1 MSFMYNPYP
10 FDDLSVVN
18 RPILENE
25 VTCSILSG
33 TNQSAEYLSHIFSD
47 KIKEN
52 VGKNIIVA
60 FEGYITAQ
68 WSQMINLVSQQLKL
82 KGVPLEVIPFASVY
96 KDSDIL
102 ENELNNYLETDKV
115 KDPVLLFGKI
125 FKGGFEGISDKGRLD
140 TLFTRLTELKGSHN
154 ASNISSGQ
162 PNGAGKVILVYGNG
176 CAIQSLRPL
185 YDLICYFDVTSK
197 ESILQIRRGNY
208 VNLGDKTAR
217 PVKETIRRCYYVD
230 FEMAIHLRGELLKEN
245 AIDFYLASDKPNEIK
260 LVPQAALYAI
270 FTSLV
275 NYPMRCK
282 PVYLEGVWG
291 GTYVKKLRELP
302 DTMRNCAWVFDLIP
316 MEVSIVVEA
325 GDTNLEFPFFTFVQT
340 EGINL
345 MGADCVRKF
354 KGYFPI
360 RFNYDDSYHSNG
372 NMSIQVH
379 SGHDYNIENFG
390 ELGRQDE
397 SYYVVAT
404 GHNAKTF
411 VGFKDDIDPQEFI
424 EKAKVSEREFTPID
438 YEEYVHAEESKP
450 GLQVMLPAGTIHSSG
465 RNQVVLEIGSLT
477 IGSYTYK
484 LYDYLR
490 ADLDGKPRPIHTWH
504 GERVLCQERN
514 KQWVKK
520 NIVQSPRLVRDGDG
534 WAEYIVGE
542 HDLLYFSL
550 RRLEF
555 SDSIKDN
562 TNGVFHVLSLVDGE
576 KVRIQS
582 VNHPEYYYIQNFMD
596 IVIVPANMGEYV
608 IHNLGSQPVCIHKTL
623 LKEGFIN
630 D

>member
-18 RPILENE
+18 KPVLKEN
-25 VTCSILSG
+25 VTGSIVSG
-33 TNQSAEYLSHIFSD
+33 TNQSAEYLS
-47 KIKEN
+47 N
-52 VGKNIIVA
+52 VFAERLKSGSGNNIIVA
-60 FEGYITAQ
+60 FEGYITSQ
-68 WSQMINLVSQQLKL
+68 WQQMINLVTQQLKL
-82 KGVPLEVIPFASVY
+82 KHIPMEVISFDFVY

-102 ENELNNYLETDKV
+102 EEELDDYLKIDKE
-115 KDPVLLFGKI
+115 KDPVSLFGKI
-125 FKGGFEGISDKGRLD
+125 YKSGFEGISDQGRMDTLSDRLSTLKTEKGR
-140 TLFTRLTELKGSHN
+140 
-154 ASNISSGQ
+154 I
-162 PNGAGKVILVYGNG
+162 ILVYGNG
-176 CAIQSLRPL
+176 CTIQRFRPL
-185 YDLICYFDVTSK
+185 YDLICYFDVTPK
-197 ESILQIRRGNY
+197 ESVLRIRRGNY
-208 VNLGDKTAR
+208 INLGDKSAR
-217 PVKETIRRCYYVD
+217 PVKEIIRRCYYVD
-230 FEMAIHLRGELLKEN
+230 FEMAVHLRGELLKEK
-245 AIDFYLASDKPNEIK
+245 AIDYYLASDKPNDTQ
-260 LVPQAALYAI
+260 LVPQSALYDI
-270 FTSLV
+270 FASLV